1 MSYDGQGWGIWDAA
15 ALVAE
20 IDRDL
25 GERQAAY
32 PELVKKGRISK
43 EEAGYRTTVITDI
56 REDLTFAFTPL
67 GDGEIRGTWWRSDP
81 RVTWRE
87 KVAWINRELGDRR
100 QRYPELIKKGRLTKE
115 EADLRLEAIAHLR
128 RLYWDRMFQWQP
140 PEGPA
145 REYLAALHATVLA
158 GGFDALAKIRKSE
171 GQQIYREFVRRHLA
185 IVASES
191 PEAQGRMVA

>member
-1 MSYDGQGWGIWDAA
+1 MKYDGQGWGVWDAA

-25 GERQAAY
+25 GERAVAY
-32 PELVKKGRISK
+32 PELVKKGRLSA
-43 EEAGYRTTVITDI
+43 EEADYRMTVIRDI
-56 REDLTFAFTPL
+56 RDDLTFAFRPL
-67 GDGEIRGTWWRSDP
+67 ADGEILGSWERADP

-100 QRYPELIKKGRLTKE
+100 QRFPELVKKGRLTQDQAE
-115 EADLRLEAIAHLR
+115 TRLEAIAHLR

-145 REYLAALHATVLA
+145 RDYLTAVRATTLA
-158 GGFDALAKIRKSE
+158 GGYDALAKIRKSE
-171 GQQIYREFVRRHLA
+171 GRQLYQEFVRRHLA